1 MVYHPGD
8 LSTGS
13 TNWAPLV
20 FDLHPLAPLTPVPP
34 PEGWSRAEAPFRKL
48 VGSDTEVA
56 GPYSSRIVCLMA
68 SP

>member
-13 TNWAPLV
+13 INWAPLV
-20 FDLHPLAPLTPVPP
+20 FDLCPSAPLTWFLPLK
-34 PEGWSRAEAPFRKL
+34 GWSRVEEPFCEL
-48 VGSDTEVA
+48 VGSDTKVA